1 MMKRLLLIGIA
12 LLLTSCGEDKTL
24 VVTPDPLPTPSP
36 TPTPAADICEALRA
50 DIFATV
56 EGEAAFS
63 WALGQVATL
72 TASITYRG
80 DLMEDVDTSECES
93 LNVVTWTLP
102 HAPQPYC
109 EAQGNLNSSRIRLQC
124 FEPGTITV
132 KATPQGFTVLPAE
145 ANFRV
150 QPSDLVAPLAAD
162 FFLLNPNGR

>member
-1 MMKRLLLIGIA
+1 
-12 LLLTSCGEDKTL
+12 
-24 VVTPDPLPTPSP
+24 V
-36 TPTPAADICEALRA
+36 ADICEALRA

-56 EGEAAFS
+56 QNESVFS
-63 WALGQVATL
+63 WPLGQVATL

-80 DLMEDVDTSECES
+80 DLTDDDTSECES

-102 HAPQPYC
+102 HTPQPYC

-124 FEPGTITV
+124 YEAGTITV

-150 QPSDLVAPLAAD
+150 QPGELAAPLPAD